1 MEKFINELPI
11 LTSTPNDY
19 LFLIETDGLETYNA
33 GLRNIL
39 ADTKEKLKIAVRTE
53 IVNSILKIEKEI
65 VLKPT
70 ITQSTITTT
79 VLNTIDLNY
88 DGFYNTTNTYR
99 VDCYISGYTTPI
111 SSNTASIIDC
121 SLYVKNDVVI
131 GVTTSNTLL
140 QSGTQTDMVG
150 EFSNKPIGT
159 PSGLLTI
166 ESITPLLTGSF
177 DEMKIDVNKSAP
189 GGVISFKLYSTPH
202 TDLITKIKIIA
213 KKIG

>member
-1 MEKFINELPI
+1 MAKFINELPI

-19 LFLIETDGLETYNA
+19 WFLLEEEDGSETYKG

-53 IVNSILKIEKEI
+53 IVNSILKSEKEI

-70 ITQSTITTT
+70 ITQSNITTI
-79 VLNTIDLNY
+79 LNTIDLNY

-99 VDCYISGYTTPI
+99 VDCYISGYSTTIP
-111 SSNTASIIDC
+111 SNTASIIDC
-121 SLYVKNDVVI
+121 SLYVKNNVVI
-131 GVTTSNTLL
+131 GVTKSNALL
-140 QSGTQTDMVG
+140 AAGTQTNMIGDSTG
-150 EFSNKPIGT
+150 TPTGT
-159 PSGLLTI
+159 PSGILTI
-166 ESITPLLTGSF
+166 ESITPFPSGL
-177 DEMKIDVNKSAP
+177 MKIDVNKSAP